1 MSGFYDF
8 NKAWNE
14 CSKTSKNMDEDEKIA
29 TMIMAGALL
38 GGAFILGY
46 KLGKT
51 VHTKEIEV
59 FLDSCI
65 KQTKKGT
72 GVLLEISTK
81 KNKNV
86 PIYIWKN

>member
-1 MSGFYDF
+1 MKELKFDE
-8 NKAWNE
+8 AWNK
-14 CSKTSKNMDEDEKIA
+14 CSKASKAMDEDEKFA
-29 TMIMAGALL
+29 TMLMSVALL
-38 GGAFILGY
+38 GGAFFLGY

-51 VHTKEIEV
+51 VHTKEVEI

-72 GVLLEISTK
+72 GVLLEVSTR